1 MQSSLPLWSFEHSG
15 PITLCACLDALSRRA
30 VPHALVRASSWDI
43 NTSVSRI
50 KTCTKLH

>member
-1 MQSSLPLWSFEHSG
+1 MQSSLPLCSFEHSG
-15 PITLCACLDALSRRA
+15 PITVCACLGALSHRV

-50 KTCTKLH
+50 